1 MKKIMAVVLIA
12 ALVLSMNGC
21 VSIYTLMKSSGSGND
36 SATEVLAA
44 KETLIPSLKPSATPT
59 LAPTLAP
66 TPPPTPDAESP
77 YESPLGDTDGQKA
90 DQQKENEQK
99 VDEQNA
105 DTTGGLH
112 INQILLD
119 CLSWHLSDLEAYCG
133 GSLPPISFEDD
144 VVFYYALP
152 GYWDTYLAFT
162 YANEAENQTDDA
174 KLVRIETCT
183 ISAFTRE
190 SVSASEL
197 KDVTCNTFSVEE
209 NGTEYFLRTEIDGAL
224 CRFVAQSKDDPAMT
238 NLILYEKHE

>member
-1 MKKIMAVVLIA
+1 MKKIMAIILIA

-44 KETLIPSLKPSATPT
+44 KETLIPSLKPSATP
-59 LAPTLAP
+59 AP
-66 TPPPTPDAESP
+66 TPTPEAESP

-90 DQQKENEQK
+90 DEQKENEQK

-144 VVFYYALP
+144 VVFFYALP

-183 ISAFTRE
+183 ISAFTKE
-190 SVSASEL
+190 YVSAAEL
-197 KDVTCNTFSVEE
+197 KNVNGDTLSVEE
-209 NGTEYFLRTEIDGAL
+209 NGTGYFLRTEIDGAV
-224 CRFVAQSKDDPAMT
+224 CRFVAQSEDDPAMT
-238 NLILYEKHE
+238 NLIIYEKYE